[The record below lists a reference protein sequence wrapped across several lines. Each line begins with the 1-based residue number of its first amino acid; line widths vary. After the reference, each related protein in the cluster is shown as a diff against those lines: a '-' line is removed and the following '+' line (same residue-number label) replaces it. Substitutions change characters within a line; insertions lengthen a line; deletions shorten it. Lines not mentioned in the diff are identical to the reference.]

1 MPGEARF
8 RHLMDT
14 APVMIWCSGVHGQST
29 YFNKVWLDFTGRKM
43 EDEMHAGWRDGVH
56 PEDYERRMSVYAD
69 HFLRRE
75 PFRVEYRLRR
85 KDGAWRWVL
94 GTGVPRYDA
103 AGLFEGFI
111 GSCIDITEI
120 KQAEARRQRDLEEK
134 AALLQELHHRVKNN
148 AQIFASLLSI
158 QANRASEPAVE
169 SALRNAA
176 SRAAALAITQQQI
189 YDAGSLSD
197 FDVGNFAR
205 RLADVRGAAVG
216 ERVRIALKAPRSVKV
231 PLATAVPLGLI
242 LNELL
247 TNALRHAFPEGQQG
261 HVEIVLRREPLGQI
275 CVTVRDDGVGLPVGT
290 ALEDHRSTG
299 LTIVTSL
306 ARQLGATL
314 SLDGDE
320 GLSVCLVLPPPAT
333 V

>member
-14 APVMIWCSGVHGQST
+14 APVMIWCSGVHGQNI
-29 YFNKVWLDFTGRKM
+29 YFNESWLDFTGRSM
-43 EDEMHAGWRDGVH
+43 AEEIESGWRAGVH
-56 PEDYERRMSVYAD
+56 PADFDRRTSLFAD

-75 PFRVEYRLRR
+75 PFRTEYRLRR
-85 KDGAWRWVL
+85 KDGAWRWML
-94 GTGVPRYDA
+94 GTGVPRHDA

-111 GSCIDITEI
+111 GSCIDITEM

-158 QANRASEPAVE
+158 QANRASDPAVE
-169 SALRNAA
+169 YALRNAA

-216 ERVRIALKAPRSVKV
+216 NRVKIMVRAPRSVKV
-231 PLATAVPLGLI
+231 RLATAVPLGLI
-242 LNELL
+242 VNELL
-247 TNALRHAFPEGQQG
+247 TNALRHAFPDARQGQI
-261 HVEIVLRREPLGQI
+261 EIVLRREAGRQI
-275 CVTVRDDGVGLPVGT
+275 CVTVCDDGVGLPEGT
-290 ALEDHRSTG
+290 TLEDRRSTG

-314 SLDGDE
+314 SMDSE
-320 GLSVCLVLPPPAT
+320 AGLSVCLVLPSA
-333 V
+333 